1 MMIDVHSPELAHE
14 IKTRI
19 QGIDFNDIIRRT
31 MNEPILWTDCPED
44 CIFDNYHVSSS
55 STQLDL
61 GDHDDM
67 HVDEKHDDSVLHT
80 AIHFYYSSFSFTI
93 IKNHPGSLVKWLS
106 KLWYPF
112 FSVLIR

>member
-1 MMIDVHSPELAHE
+1 
-14 IKTRI
+14 
-19 QGIDFNDIIRRT
+19 
-31 MNEPILWTDCPED
+31 MNVFVQTDCPED

-67 HVDEKHDDSVLHT
+67 HSNEKHDDRVVHT
-80 AIHFYYSSFSFTI
+80 AIHFYYSSFSFTV

-106 KLWYPF
+106 KF
-112 FSVLIR
+112 HFSFVLNVSLRLYKVKFTSMKVM